1 MKRHAAASGL
11 LMALL
16 SACTAGPDFRVPDH
30 AMVKSPSANAP
41 FHSGDEAIYISAPLP
56 DHWWR
61 LYEDARLDAYVA
73 EALAANTD
81 LRAADANLKRASYIV
96 REAEAGRTIQ
106 TTISGG
112 ADISRIGGFTGPGSS
127 YTYNLGAG
135 VSYPLD
141 LAGGIKRGIEAARA
155 NSEAEQAARDQVR
168 VAVAA
173 AVTRSYAAACS
184 ANVTLAATRRVLEV
198 QRQTLQVTTRLASGG
213 RGTAFD
219 VTRARAAVDQSA
231 AAIPGV
237 LASRQA
243 ALYELA
249 ALMGRAPAD
258 YPREAEECAAPPS
271 LRQVIPIGDGAALL
285 SRRPDVRAAERRL
298 HAATATIGVETA
310 ELYPHI
316 SLGGSMGFAGPFST
330 FLSGNGFGGSLGPL
344 LSWTFPNRSVAHARI
359 AEAGASAEAASANF
373 DGTVIEALRQTETAL
388 SAYAREADRN
398 HALTLTQGDTLKA
411 SDQASRLYHFG
422 RTNFIDVLS
431 AEASLA
437 NAEATLAQS
446 RATLVDRQMDLFLA
460 LGGGWTDGPEGTETK
475 ESSTRVKANA
485 R

>member
-127 YTYNLGAG
+127 YTYSLGAG

-298 HAATATIGVETA
+298 HAATATIGAETA
-310 ELYPHI
+310 ERYPHI
-316 SLGGSMGFAGPFST
+316 SLGGSLGFAGPF
-330 FLSGNGFGGSLGPL
+330 
-344 LSWTFPNRSVAHARI
+344 SVAHARI

-446 RATLVDRQMDLFLA
+446 RATLVDRQVDLFLA